1 MRIKLVTI
9 KEFGGRELPD
19 EFIGDL
25 IDHKPG
31 QAWDSIL
38 HFKSDYFDFSH
49 VPEVKIMA
57 GIELAR
63 KFGIGETIIKKSGSS
78 DISNALRPEEQISLF
93 PPFR

>member
-19 EFIGDL
+19 EFI
-25 IDHKPG
+25 
-31 QAWDSIL
+31 
-38 HFKSDYFDFSH
+38 

-93 PPFR
+93 PPFRWYGLCMKCSEVLWLQHIRFDT